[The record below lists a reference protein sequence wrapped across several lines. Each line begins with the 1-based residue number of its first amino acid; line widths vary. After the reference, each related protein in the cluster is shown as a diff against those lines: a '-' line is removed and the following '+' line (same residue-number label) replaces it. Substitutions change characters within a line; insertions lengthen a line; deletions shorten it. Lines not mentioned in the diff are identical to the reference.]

1 MQWTDVLAE
10 IQRFGSRNYMRMV
23 YASKKHE
30 EEAFWAK
37 QKSRIELFYHYNYI
51 GIHSFI
57 YTKTHKL
64 PTGTYVIEGYVN
76 DNPQLSFN
84 ANADLNTNFEGEGG
98 ESAELSE
105 MVKPE
110 YAAQTKSVSQIL
122 KEKKQNQSHQNELN
136 YSQMITFFM
145 NFIYIILYIK
155 LAKKDTFVKMKK
167 SNFSQCIKKRRF
179 YSLLTN
185 LKQHPKNGLTL

>member
-1 MQWTDVLAE
+1 MNTKYKYIIAVLC
-10 IQRFGSRNYMRMV
+10 IVLVVVITGGWYMHH
-23 YASKKHE
+23 KKQE

-51 GIHSFI
+51 GINSFT

-84 ANADLNTNFEGEGG
+84 ANADPNTNFEGEGG

-105 MVKPE
+105 MVKPQ

-122 KEKKQNQSHQNELN
+122 KEKN
-136 YSQMITFFM
+136 
-145 NFIYIILYIK
+145 
-155 LAKKDTFVKMKK
+155 K
-167 SNFSQCIKKRRF
+167 SEPSK
-179 YSLLTN
+179 
-185 LKQHPKNGLTL
+185 